1 MEEKSTICDIQV
13 IQCGLD
19 ICCYE
24 CEVSPCVFK
33 CHSSDKEDYKNCKH
47 IKKD

>member
-1 MEEKSTICDIQV
+1 MEETKCDIQV
-13 IQCGLD
+13 HQCEFD

-24 CEVSPCVFK
+24 CEVSPCVFR
-33 CHSSDKEDYKNCKH
+33 CHSSDEGDYKNCKH

>member
-1 MEEKSTICDIQV
+1 MEETKCDIQAH
-13 IQCGLD
+13 QCEFD

-24 CEVSPCVFK
+24 CEVSPCVFR
-33 CHSSDKEDYKNCKH
+33 CHSSDDEDYRECKH